1 MITTSS
7 TRRVIAIAA
16 ALLVL
21 SACATSHV
29 LVGTPRPPIS
39 PAEVKVYMKPPAKYE
54 QIAVLESS
62 SRASWT
68 FSAQGKTDKVIER
81 MKNEAAKLG
90 ANGVLIQGIGDR
102 PGGSIGIGF
111 GGMNAGGNS
120 ATGVG
125 VGGSGTTYQKAGNG
139 LAIFVTQ
146 E

>member
-1 MITTSS
+1 MNTTARP
-7 TRRVIAIAA
+7 RRLIGIAA
-16 ALLVL
+16 SLLVL

-39 PAEVKVYMKPPAKYE
+39 PTEVKVYMKAPAKYE
-54 QIAVLESS
+54 QIAVIESS

-68 FSAQGKTDKVIER
+68 FSAQGKTDKLIER
-81 MKNEAAKLG
+81 MKDEAAKLG
-90 ANGVLIQGIGDR
+90 ANGILIQGIGDR
-102 PGGSIGIGF
+102 PGGSVGLGF
-111 GGMNAGGNS
+111 GGMHFGGNS

-125 VGGSGTTYQKAGNG
+125 VGGSGTTYQKAGNA